1 MTAHEQYRHECE
13 ARSVLQWD
21 KDRRKQYYAM
31 VKKNRGE
38 AAVEKLIEEVK
49 RQWKIKNSS
58 QQSLL

>member
-1 MTAHEQYRHECE
+1 MTPQDQFRHECE
-13 ARSVLQWD
+13 ARAVLQWD
-21 KDRRKQYYAM
+21 KERRKQYYDL

-38 AAVEKLIEEVK
+38 AAAEKLIGEVK